1 MILYNKVTIKGTEK
15 SKQEKFKKTLNRFK
29 PVQDIKKALN
39 TTNTTKA
46 VESPQANRALTKK
59 DYVTTFPNFVN
70 VLYKSQIV

>member
-39 TTNTTKA
+39 TTNTTKE
-46 VESPQANRALTKK
+46 VESSQTNGTLTKK
-59 DYVTTFPNFVN
+59 DYVTTFLDFVT
-70 VLYKSQIV
+70 VLTSRK